1 MYSVLF
7 VCTGNQYRSP
17 IAAEVF
23 RMQLAED
30 GRSAHCKVDSAGTW
44 AFSGQHVPLDAAEL
58 ARSFGVDIN
67 NHQTRLLDAKMLKD
81 SDVVLVMEEGH
92 KEAIQSEFP
101 FARNKV
107 HLLSQVVEGVAYDV
121 PDPAGAGEESRI
133 IIRDLV
139 AMIRAGYGRIY
150 SISKTG

>member
-1 MYSVLF
+1 MQQNWLVRL
-7 VCTGNQYRSP
+7 
-17 IAAEVF
+17 EVN
-23 RMQLAED
+23 
-30 GRSAHCKVDSAGTW
+30 
-44 AFSGQHVPLDAAEL
+44 
-58 ARSFGVDIN
+58 IN
-67 NHQTRLLDAKMLKD
+67 NHQTQLLNAKMLKN

-107 HLLSQVVEGVAYDV
+107 FLLSQVVEGVAYDV

-133 IIRDLV
+133 IIRDLI